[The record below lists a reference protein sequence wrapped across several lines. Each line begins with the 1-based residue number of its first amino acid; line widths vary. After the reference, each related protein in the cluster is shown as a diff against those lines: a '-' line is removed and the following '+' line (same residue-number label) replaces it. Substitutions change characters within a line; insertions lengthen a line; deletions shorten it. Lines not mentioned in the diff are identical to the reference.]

1 MKKSLLY
8 ETVIKELIAIG
19 KFNSHFT
26 KLDLKRL
33 YKIHQ
38 KYVNFVYKH
47 SEVKNLGKMTL
58 YFKRVASTSNYV
70 TFCVDEDIY
79 KQYCSRYTIA

>member
-1 MKKSLLY
+1 MRKSILY
-8 ETVIKELIAIG
+8 ETVIKELTAIG
-19 KFNSHFT
+19 KLNSHFT

-38 KYVNFVYKH
+38 KYVVFVYKH
-47 SEVKNLGKMTL
+47 SDLKNQGKMTL
-58 YFKRVASTSNYV
+58 YFKRGSSTSNYI

-79 KQYCSRYTIA
+79 KQYCSTYTIA